1 MQQQKINIDISKADD
16 ITCEKCENL
25 YFTPVVMV
33 KRLSAL
39 LSPTGKEVKI
49 PVQVLQCTSCNAI
62 TTPFS
67 E

>member
-16 ITCEKCENL
+16 IACEKCENL

-39 LSPTGKEVKI
+39 LSPTGQEVKI
-49 PVQVLQCTSCNAI
+49 PVQVLQCTSCSAI

>member
-16 ITCEKCENL
+16 IGCEKCENL

-39 LSPTGKEVKI
+39 LSPTGQEVKI
-49 PVQVLQCTSCNAI
+49 PVQAFQCTSCNAV
-62 TTPFS
+62 TTSFS

>member
-16 ITCEKCENL
+16 IACEKCENL

-39 LSPTGKEVKI
+39 LSPTGQEIKI
-49 PVQVLQCTSCNAI
+49 PVQVLQCTSCNTI

>member
-39 LSPTGKEVKI
+39 LSPTGKEVKF
-49 PVQVLQCTSCNAI
+49 PVQVFQCTSCNAI

>member
-1 MQQQKINIDISKADD
+1 MQQQKINIDMSKADD
-16 ITCEKCENL
+16 IACEKCENL

-39 LSPTGKEVKI
+39 LSPTGQEVKF
-49 PVQVLQCTSCNAI
+49 PVQAFQCTACSEI
-62 TTPFS
+62 TTSFS